1 MNKLVLAAFAAC
13 LATSVSAKP
22 QQMVVTGN
30 PSLPSWVES
39 TSRSVDSAL
48 ERVNIS
54 RSETGVTYVRF
65 TCDEAGKPQNITTV
79 RTGMHAPNL
88 DRVGRQTISKIKS
101 LHPMFDG
108 AQPNQ
113 LVEAAI
119 VIADDQ
125 REIDRLLTEVKT
137 RAREQNAK
145 WAARGVPNP
154 VVSLAIVSGF

>member
-1 MNKLVLAAFAAC
+1 MKKLLLAAVAAC
-13 LATSVSAKP
+13 MASSVSANP
-22 QQMVVTGN
+22 PQMVVTGS
-30 PSLPSWVES
+30 PSLPSWIENA
-39 TSRSVDSAL
+39 SRAVDSAL
-48 ERVNIS
+48 ERVNIA

-65 TCDEAGKPQNITTV
+65 TCDETGKPQNITTV

-119 VIADDQ
+119 VIA
-125 REIDRLLTEVKT
+125 RHPEGII
-137 RAREQNAK
+137 ARH
-145 WAARGVPNP
+145 
-154 VVSLAIVSGF
+154 